1 MRINLLN
8 SNSQSDNTND
18 IIIMMTILYV
28 CFACLCRSG
37 EMHSP
42 EPHVCIF
49 LPGKWPQSLSI
60 WQISWSWNAIISHS
74 LWTLFWSTKHH
85 CIAAHGADATSQ
97 FNVMECCKTTI
108 NHLTIPPITQ
118 LYHWWVLKIYS
129 VYNVVDPYSG
139 PYPVYIRNYI
149 QLYYI

>member
-8 SNSQSDNTND
+8 SNNQSDNTND

-74 LWTLFWSTKHH
+74 LWTLF
-85 CIAAHGADATSQ
+85 GAQSITALQHMGRLRPPSLMLW
-97 FNVMECCKTTI
+97 NVVKCCKTTI
-108 NHLTIPPITQ
+108 NH
-118 LYHWWVLKIYS
+118 WWVLKIYY

-139 PYPVYIRNYI
+139 PYPVYIYIRNYM